1 MLGYTSVLVHR
12 GILVKWV
19 CMSVT
24 AYIHAKVLKHKIRCR
39 DNINDELTLKSVCLL
54 GIVW

>member
-1 MLGYTSVLVHR
+1 
-12 GILVKWV
+12 
-19 CMSVT
+19 MSVT